1 MGGRSG
7 VDAKIQFTYDTLY
20 SYLNCSNVRGLITVS
35 DTDEVR
41 DMPGNYGVPT
51 TMAIYS
57 PTGVKIA
64 DNWADL
70 LDGTIDASL
79 ANGVLGTGADF
90 SRWWSGSLEDGSI
103 MQTCNGWTD
112 QSGGTDGNRANT
124 DATWIFQGGWIGS
137 EDWGIV
143 GICWP

>member
-1 MGGRSG
+1 MSEGYQKRITLVDLAEIRDTIAAAPNSRSEPRQG
-7 VDAKIQFTYDTLY
+7 
-20 SYLNCSNVRGLITVS
+20 
-35 DTDEVR
+35 